1 MAQIIRGTTPTIEF
15 TFKQIEVSK
24 LVTAILTVKQSGH
37 VLIEKEMDEATVGET
52 SVSWELTQ
60 EECLLLN
67 YGRSTIMINWL
78 LQDGTRGA
86 SNEYPVDIV
95 QNHIPE
101 VIT

>member
-15 TFKQIEVSK
+15 KFKQIDVAN
-24 LVTAILTVKQSGH
+24 LTTAILTIKQNGT
-37 VLIEKEMDEATVGET
+37 VIIEKDKTAATIGED
-52 SVSWELTQ
+52 SVSWELSQ
-60 EECLLLN
+60 EECLSLN

-86 SNEYPVDIV
+86 SNEYSVDIV

-101 VIT
+101 VI

>member
-15 TFKQIEVSK
+15 SFSQIDVTK
-24 LVTAILTVKQSGH
+24 LTAAILTVKQSGN
-37 VLIEKEMDEATVGET
+37 VLIEKEMASATVGEA

-67 YGRSTIMINWL
+67 YGRATIMINWL

-86 SNEYPVDIV
+86 SNEYSVDIV